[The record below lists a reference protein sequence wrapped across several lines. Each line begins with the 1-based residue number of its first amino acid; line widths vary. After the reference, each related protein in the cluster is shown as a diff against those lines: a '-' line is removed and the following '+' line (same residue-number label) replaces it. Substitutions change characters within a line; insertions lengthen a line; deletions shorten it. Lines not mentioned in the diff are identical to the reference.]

1 MGVHGLWEAVKP
13 AATGQSIE
21 DFFVREG
28 FEQRKGERVY
38 RLGIDASIWLYQ
50 VQNTFAVGHAQSG
63 ENPELRTLFFRLARL
78 LRLLVHATFV
88 FDGQD
93 RPPKKRGKKVIKT
106 SHWMVAAMKQF
117 IDAFGYDWWMAP
129 GEAEAELALMNSFGI
144 FDGVLTDDSDT
155 LLFGAQVVIRN
166 YSAKDQM
173 LTVVSA
179 DSIFKH
185 QALRLTRPGMILF
198 ALLTGGDYETGL
210 QGFGPRV
217 ACGLARY
224 GFGERLCEAVRKLHG
239 DALSQFLSSW
249 RDDLR
254 VTLRTDNLKLLGRRY
269 QSLSDRIPDTFPNLA
284 VVDLYRNPVTSP
296 LEDFEKTP
304 AQPPD
309 VASLGVLCERY
320 FSWGTPSGI
329 IERFGNCLLPG
340 VVLRSL
346 IKCAINRDMAE
357 AAKEPLVNQ
366 LEGLVHVNPDKSPR
380 RSNNARFVTAIDTGF
395 AALAVSGLVGLRPDD
410 GTVVVHAGALS
421 RRFSMHETLV
431 QHLNEESY

>member
-1 MGVHGLWEAVKP
+1 IA
-13 AATGQSIE
+13 S
-21 DFFVREG
+21 
-28 FEQRKGERVY
+28 
-38 RLGIDASIWLYQ
+38 SIWLYQ

-166 YSAKDQM
+166 IVSCTFADEAHSALRSYSAKDQM

-198 ALLTGGDYETGL
+198 ALLTDSQFLQTGL

-346 IKCAINRDMAE
+346 IKCAINRD
-357 AAKEPLVNQ
+357 
-366 LEGLVHVNPDKSPR
+366 
-380 RSNNARFVTAIDTGF
+380 
-395 AALAVSGLVGLRPDD
+395 
-410 GTVVVHAGALS
+410 
-421 RRFSMHETLV
+421 
-431 QHLNEESY
+431 